1 MRAEQKQA
9 IRLFVLTLPL
19 RILFGICLF
28 ICLLRTDPFFLDL
41 TNLFLCLLFFFSLL
55 FALCVFFLSDSED
68 FNTFVRKQQRREY
81 WKRVLAE
88 SKNVGG
94 RI

>member
-41 TNLFLCLLFFFSLL
+41 TNLSLCLLFFFSLL
-55 FALCVFFLSDSED
+55 FALCVFFLSNSED
-68 FNTFVRKQQRREY
+68 FNTFVKSNKEESIG
-81 WKRVLAE
+81 KGFLLRVE
-88 SKNVGG
+88 G
-94 RI
+94 